1 MATDNLI
8 CSLRPLVNCAKLE
21 VLNLSRNKLS
31 LLLDSDGGNGP
42 DSDSD
47 GEVDSLPTSL
57 TSLDVSYNETLKS
70 LEGLVSIDFSV
81 SAYRN

>member
-42 DSDSD
+42 DSD

-70 LEGLVSIDFSV
+70 LEGLVSNDYSA